1 MEKRIRGPACSSS
14 LSNHKCGVAI
24 LCINDKNKIKATY
37 EYSCK
42 AGRTP
47 FKKKLKWNGFLTK
60 EQTFM
65 LLIYL
70 GKVKKKNQKLE
81 IYIQNSTNNI
91 LEGDFNMVEDIPI
104 DRGARN
110 PTWVVRH
117 GIEYIN
123 NIKNNTI

>member
-24 LCINDKNKIKATY
+24 LCTNDKNKIKATY

-42 AGRTP
+42 AGRAP
-47 FKKKLKWNGFLTK
+47 FKKKIEMEWLSYKRRN
-60 EQTFM
+60 
-65 LLIYL
+65 IYAPNIPR
-70 GKVKKKNQKLE
+70 KRKKNQKLE

-104 DRGARN
+104 DRGGRN